1 MKRLATALT
10 GLLLCAVA
18 PGCLTIADDD
28 GPILSVEL
36 YWDARPD
43 DADKFVGGTCHTAG
57 VESMEWKLIKHENDK
72 DTVVAQGDEQC
83 ANAIDVIEP
92 DWGEYTLEVTGRDAD
107 DEPLWNV
114 ECAGLRVLRF
124 DVGYECDIEAP

>member
-1 MKRLATALT
+1 
-10 GLLLCAVA
+10 LLLCAVA
-18 PGCLTIADDD
+18 PGCLIIADDD

-43 DADKFVGGTCHTAG
+43 DSDKFVGGTCREAG
-57 VESMEWKLIKHENDK
+57 VENMEWKLIKHEDGK
-72 DTVVAQGDEQC
+72 DEVVAMRDEPC

-92 DWGEYTLEVTGRDAD
+92 DWGEYTLEVTGRDES
-107 DEPLWNV
+107 DEALWNV
-114 ECAGLRVLRF
+114 ECSGLRVLRF